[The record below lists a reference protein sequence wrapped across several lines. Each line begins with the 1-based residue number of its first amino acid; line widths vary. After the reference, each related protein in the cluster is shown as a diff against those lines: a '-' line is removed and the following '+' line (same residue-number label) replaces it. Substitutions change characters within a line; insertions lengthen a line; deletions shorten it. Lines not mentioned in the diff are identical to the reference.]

1 MAQTRALPNSSFF
14 RERRAPA
21 LPSPA
26 EIRAVNQHS
35 GKEVGFNRSPPVE
48 IRSLGLFVK
57 YGADVTITEAET
69 QIMLQQRFQG
79 RLPVPEVFG
88 WAQDA
93 GQTFVYMALIE
104 GETLMA
110 RWGSLDDNE
119 KQAIFKELHFL
130 IKLLRTLKQDAQDQ
144 YIGMSA
150 VSYSYLFFNL
160 LPNTWFRQSGQETT
174 E

>member
-1 MAQTRALPNSSFF
+1 MRALPDSSFF
-14 RERRAPA
+14 RERRAPT

-26 EIRAVNQHS
+26 EIRAINQQS
-35 GKEVGFNRSPPVE
+35 GKGVGFNRSPPVK

-69 QIMLQQRFQG
+69 QIMLQERFQG
-79 RLPVPEVFG
+79 HLPVPEVFG
-88 WAQDA
+88 WAEDG

-130 IKLLRTLKQDAQDQ
+130 IKLLRTLKQDTHDQ

-150 VSYSYLFFNL
+150 LIFMFSISYLI
-160 LPNTWFRQSGQETT
+160 
-174 E
+174 